1 MLFVFSGLFSL
12 AASLPLKCTTTSFP
26 TDLTGKSCDGL
37 QPAGPAANAAAC
49 AAICC
54 AQGEAACST
63 WNFKHAGGGF
73 PAQCYIGMA
82 THCDQTLSPK
92 YDGGQR
98 GVPAIPPLA
107 PCPWSGGKFCSMGAS
122 APSKFDYIYPPGDVA
137 AVMYGK
143 AQDRLHLFGGSG
155 GGGGSKG
162 NIVFNGTT
170 WFTSGSLDDL
180 EYARDGSHC
189 AASNDADS
197 DVKMAIVVG
206 GSGARR
212 RALGPGSHCGKP
224 PCPPVPDHQ
233 KTWEA
238 YSYADDPTFGHSYYH
253 TSGQDL
259 PGPRSDAVCIGLKE
273 KVYVLGG
280 KLHYGNDSS
289 ANVFAFTPSG
299 TQGDVVISS
308 AAAMPTDVSPAC
320 AAVLNG
326 RIYAVGGTDH
336 ATMRAVRTV
345 SSFDGSGWR
354 AEPST
359 PLPFIGGVCVAH
371 GGVLYA
377 WGQSSDGGE
386 RRAVVYTFDG
396 TAWTDATATTPTPTT
411 ASGTHT
417 EPLGPSRQSY
427 VVNGSRLYLF
437 FSSMDP
443 DDPTALPVDM
453 SQYIDLEGRGSSD
466 AEEGAVTRAA

>member
-1 MLFVFSGLFSL
+1 
-12 AASLPLKCTTTSFP
+12 
-26 TDLTGKSCDGL
+26 
-37 QPAGPAANAAAC
+37 
-49 AAICC
+49 
-54 AQGEAACST
+54 
-63 WNFKHAGGGF
+63 
-73 PAQCYIGMA
+73 
-82 THCDQTLSPK
+82 
-92 YDGGQR
+92 
-98 GVPAIPPLA
+98 
-107 PCPWSGGKFCSMGAS
+107 
-122 APSKFDYIYPPGDVA
+122 
-137 AVMYGK
+137 MYGK

-289 ANVFAFTPSG
+289 ANVIAFAPSG

-359 PLPFIGGVCVAH
+359 PLPFIGGVCVAR

-386 RRAVVYTFDG
+386 RKAVVYTFDG

-453 SQYIDLEGRGSSD
+453 SQYIDLEGGGSSD
-466 AEEGAVTRAA
+466 AEEGAATRAA